1 MRPSEQII
9 TLLGRVGPPSW
20 VIPGLDIDM
29 NFLTGQYYGGNLSDL
44 LSVTRAAPATTYAEN
59 SAGLLVPFTANTL
72 RLTNKGL
79 LVEEART
86 NIVFWNRDLT
96 NAVWTKS
103 NITVAKD
110 QTGADGTA
118 NAASSITAASANG
131 TVLQSITFASSSR
144 LQSAYMKRL
153 VGTGNVDMTTDGGT
167 TWTTVSGSIN
177 SAGYTSVVIPAQTL
191 ANPTVGF
198 RIVTSGDSIAVDFV
212 QNETGALRTSPVA
225 NTSGA
230 TTRSADNMIA
240 AGALRSAL
248 LGSAA
253 SFLFIGGGTLQTGTA
268 MSMLIGNGGS
278 GTSATLISS
287 NSTTTIRSV
296 QNSVTLGAT
305 FGSGTST
312 GVTKA
317 ALGWDASGRSLVGN
331 DGTVGSDSQ
340 VVLGN
345 TGNINIGWHPGN
357 LTGYDGF
364 IQRIGAARTRKSNTI
379 LKGWTAADVLQ
390 PLVTVDGNSLAKG
403 NINGVTPWSATLATN
418 LGTWFVSNYS
428 VVAATTEQRILGE
441 TAAQADYRLNRP
453 KNIAVLW
460 EITNSLYFG
469 DDAATAYAA
478 YRQWCLDWKAA
489 GFKVVA
495 VTALP
500 RNDGVPQPAME
511 NSRQTANALVVAN
524 WPTFADALLDIGS
537 DATIGVYGSELNT
550 TYYQADK
557 VHLTSAGNAYFESQI
572 RPVVLSL

>member
-1 MRPSEQII
+1 
-9 TLLGRVGPPSW
+9 

-59 SAGLLVPFTANTL
+59 SAGLLVPFAANTL

-79 LVEEART
+79 FVEEART

-118 NAASSITAASANG
+118 NAASSITATSANG

-469 DDAATAYAA
+469 DDAAIAYAA

-511 NSRQTANALVVAN
+511 NSRQTVNASVVAN
-524 WPTFADALLDIGS
+524 WPTFADALFDIGS

-557 VHLTSAGNAYFESQI
+557 VHLTSAGNAYFESLI
-572 RPVVLSL
+572 RPVILAL